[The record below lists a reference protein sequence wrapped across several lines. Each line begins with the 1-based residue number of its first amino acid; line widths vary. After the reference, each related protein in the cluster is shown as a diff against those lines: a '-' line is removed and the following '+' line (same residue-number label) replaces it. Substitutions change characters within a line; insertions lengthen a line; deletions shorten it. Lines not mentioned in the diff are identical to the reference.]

1 MQPQSG
7 TYPPSH
13 VPHHLHVEGE
23 TCPWCEQD
31 IPADKLADIKGRIA
45 AKEQERTQAIAARL
59 AGQYASALEQERR
72 DSAAREARACEA
84 ARQLAEAEAGKRLA
98 TLQAELQQAADQ
110 KGAAKLQEQSLK
122 QQLDELQQSKKSEIE
137 QIKQAA
143 EVQLQDATKEA
154 HDAAEAAVRDMLTEK
169 EREATEA
176 KVKAEAAERVL
187 TMARQEHSE
196 ALEQQRSV
204 LEKAKDDAISQQ
216 SATGFSEKQKLLSQI
231 INLQRDLEKKTN
243 EELGEGAEVVLY
255 DALREAFNGDRIER
269 IKKGMPGAD
278 IRHVVIS
285 NGQECGTIIY
295 DSKNHRKFLGE
306 HVSKLVADQLAE
318 KAEHAVLSLHKFPAK
333 ASQLHVQDGVVLVNP
348 ARVVA
353 LVTIIRQHLVQAH
366 TLRLSHSE
374 RESKTA
380 ALYAFITS
388 GRHVQ
393 LLDQIDRNAAAL
405 LDHQVSEMK
414 WHQAQWE
421 RQGKLL
427 RSTQKM
433 KEDLC
438 REVHSIIGAPPLD
451 GLAAEDLSS

>member
-1 MQPQSG
+1 MQSQPA

-13 VPHHLHVEGE
+13 LPRHLHVEGE

-59 AGQYASALEQERR
+59 AGQYALALDQERR
-72 DSAAREARACEA
+72 ASADREAKACDA
-84 ARQLAEAEAGKRLA
+84 ARQVAEAEAGKQLGI
-98 TLQAELQQAADQ
+98 LQAKLQQAADE
-110 KGAAKLQEQSLK
+110 KGAAKRQEQSLR

-137 QIKQAA
+137 QIRQAV
-143 EVQLQDATKEA
+143 EVQLQDATKKA
-154 HDAAEAAVRDMLTEK
+154 RSAAEAAAHDMLAEK
-169 EREATEA
+169 DKEAAEA
-176 KVKAEAAERVL
+176 KTKAEAAARVL
-187 TMARQEHSE
+187 TTARQEHSD
-196 ALEQQRSV
+196 ALEQQRSA

-216 SATGFSEKQKLLSQI
+216 SAAAFSEKQKLLSQI
-231 INLQRDLEKKTN
+231 TNLQRDLEKKTN

-380 ALYAFITS
+380 ALYAFMTS
-388 GRHVQ
+388 GRCVQ
-393 LLDQIDRNAAAL
+393 LLDQIDRNAANL
-405 LDHQVSEMK
+405 LELQVSEVK

-438 REVHSIIGAPPLD
+438 REVHSIIGASPPG

>member
-1 MQPQSG
+1 MQPQPA

-13 VPHHLHVEGE
+13 LPHHLHAEGE

-45 AKEQERTQAIAARL
+45 AKEKERTQAIAARL

-72 DSAAREARACEA
+72 DSAAREAKACDA
-84 ARQLAEAEAGKRLA
+84 ARQLADAEAGKQLA
-98 TLQAELQQAADQ
+98 TLQAELQQAANQ
-110 KGAAKLQEQSLK
+110 KGAAELQELSLR
-122 QQLDELQQSKKSEIE
+122 QQLDDLQQSKKSEIE
-137 QIKQAA
+137 QIMQAA
-143 EVQLQDATKEA
+143 GVRVQDAAKKA
-154 HDAAEAAVRDMLTEK
+154 HDAAEVAARDMLAAK
-169 EREATEA
+169 EREAAEA

-187 TMARQEHSE
+187 ASTRQEHSD

-216 SATGFSEKQKLLSQI
+216 SAAAFNEKQKLLGQI
-231 INLQRDLEKKTN
+231 TNLQRDLEKKTN

-255 DALREAFNGDRIER
+255 DALREAFSGDRIER

-295 DSKNHRKFLGE
+295 DSKNHKKYLGE
-306 HVSKLVADQLAE
+306 HVTKLIADQLAE

-348 ARVVA
+348 ARAVA

-374 RESKTA
+374 REGKTA
-380 ALYAFITS
+380 ALYAFMTS
-388 GRHVQ
+388 GRCVQ
-393 LLDQIDRNAAAL
+393 LLDQIDRNAATL
-405 LDHQVSEMK
+405 LDLQVAETN
-414 WHQAQWE
+414 WHRAHWDK
-421 RQGKLL
+421 QGKLL
-427 RSTQKM
+427 RSTQKT

-438 REVHSIIGAPPLD
+438 REIHSIIGAPPPD
-451 GLAAEDLSS
+451 GLAEEDLSP

>member
-1 MQPQSG
+1 MQPQPA

-13 VPHHLHVEGE
+13 LPHHLHAEGE

-31 IPADKLADIKGRIA
+31 IPADRLADVKGRIA

-72 DSAAREARACEA
+72 DSTAREAKACEA
-84 ARQLAEAEAGKRLA
+84 ARQLAEAEAGKQLA
-98 TLQAELQQAADQ
+98 TLQAELQQAANQ
-110 KGAAKLQEQSLK
+110 KGAAELQEMSLR
-122 QQLDELQQSKKSEIE
+122 QQLADMQQSKKSEIE
-137 QIKQAA
+137 QIMQAA
-143 EVQLQDATKEA
+143 RVQVQDAAKKA
-154 HDAAEAAVRDMLTEK
+154 HDAAEFAARDMLAEK
-169 EREATEA
+169 EREAAEA
-176 KVKAEAAERVL
+176 KAKAAERML
-187 TMARQEHSE
+187 ASTRQEHSD

-216 SATGFSEKQKLLSQI
+216 SAAAFNEKQKLLGQI
-231 INLQRDLEKKTN
+231 TNLQRDLEKKTN

-255 DALREAFNGDRIER
+255 DALREAFSGDRIER
-269 IKKGMPGAD
+269 IKKGVPGAD

-306 HVSKLVADQLAE
+306 HVTKLVADQLAE

-348 ARVVA
+348 ARAVA

-374 RESKTA
+374 REGKTA
-380 ALYAFITS
+380 ALYAFMTS
-388 GRHVQ
+388 GRCVQ
-393 LLDQIDRNAAAL
+393 LLDQIDRNAATL
-405 LDHQVSEMK
+405 LDLQVSEMK
-414 WHQAQWE
+414 WHNAQWE

-427 RSTQKM
+427 RSTQKA

-438 REVHSIIGAPPLD
+438 REVHSIIGAPLP
-451 GLAAEDLSS
+451 GGQAPKDLSP